1 MSLYKRSD
9 WSRSGESEEITTGDL
24 AIRNL
29 KVNLDENKASHNF
42 SFIIDRVGCSNIL
55 FVDIDFMEDK
65 F

>member
-1 MSLYKRSD
+1 MINSLDQKLEMGNVSLYKRSD

-42 SFIIDRVGCSNIL
+42 SFIIYRVGCS
-55 FVDIDFMEDK
+55 V
-65 F
+65 